1 MRKLEWPE
9 ELTPELSN
17 ILGLMCFQ
25 FIRPVEAYRKAG
37 YTINSHAEDEQAF
50 MLHRL
55 IGFWVK
61 HGDGWRQAAIDD
73 LKEVKEKV
81 RLKNEHLPAASD

>member
-1 MRKLEWPE
+1 MEKQTEWPE

-25 FIRPVEAYRKAG
+25 FIHPVEAYRKAG
-37 YTINSHAEDEQAF
+37 HTINRSAEDEQAF

-55 IGFWVK
+55 IGFWFK
-61 HGDGWRQAAIDD
+61 YGEGWQQAALDD
-73 LKEVKEKV
+73 LKEVREK
-81 RLKNEHLPAASD
+81 LSSHY